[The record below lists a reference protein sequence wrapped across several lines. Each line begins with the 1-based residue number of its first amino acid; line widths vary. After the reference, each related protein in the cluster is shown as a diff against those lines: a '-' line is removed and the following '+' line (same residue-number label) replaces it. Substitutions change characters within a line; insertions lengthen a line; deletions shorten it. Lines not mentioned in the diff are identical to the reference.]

1 MTHKAILPDGK
12 EIMKTV
18 IEGLTPESPSH
29 TFRDE
34 RGLLFST
41 QFAQPALTLME
52 MAELEHLRSKGL
64 VQERALFAGH
74 SLGEYSALG
83 AFTTFMPVE
92 ELLNLVF
99 YRGLTMQTA
108 MQRDEAGRTDFS
120 MVAVNPSRIGK
131 SKLGLYEARQDPD
144 INIVARIQAKIFR
157 GYR

>member
-1 MTHKAILPDGK
+1 MTRKTMLPNGK
-12 EIMKTV
+12 EITKPA
-18 IEGLTPESPSH
+18 IEGLTPKSPSY

-99 YRGLTMQTA
+99 YRGLIMQTA
-108 MQRDEAGRTDFS
+108 MQRDQSGRTDFS
-120 MVAVNPSRIGK
+120 MVAVNPSRVGR
-131 SKLGLYEARQDPD
+131 SKLLRMKHIRVPY
-144 INIVARIQAKIFR
+144 
-157 GYR
+157 

>member
-1 MTHKAILPDGK
+1 MTQRTTLPNGTELTK
-12 EIMKTV
+12 PV
-18 IEGLTPESPSH
+18 IEGLTSESPCH

-34 RGLLFST
+34 RGILFST

-83 AFTTFMPVE
+83 AFTTFMSVE

-108 MQRDEAGRTDFS
+108 MQRDESGRTDFS
-120 MVAVNPSRIGK
+120 MVAVNPSRVGRSK
-131 SKLGLYEARQDPD
+131 SLYAIDREAP
-144 INIVARIQAKIFR
+144 
-157 GYR
+157 Y